1 MYERYAELRDQKG
14 VTDYQVAKEAH
25 VNPAI
30 LYSWKAG
37 RWKPSAGTV
46 IKLAQYF
53 DVPMERFYAQD

>member
-1 MYERYAELRDQKG
+1 MYERYAELRDLKG
-14 VTDYQVAKEAH
+14 VTDYQVAKETG

-37 RWKPSAGTV
+37 RWNPSAGTV

-53 DVPMERFYAQD
+53 EVPMERFYEKN